1 MKFKLFFNG
10 ISSNHNTACDINYH
24 KRISRY
30 DSEADEKFLYALM
43 SFYCES
49 LESEKSLL
57 LAVCSCVD
65 ERNYIDKR
73 KLFTLSCLIKKSSHS
88 FPQKHFY
95 DFYFSHSKNFQL
107 FTIESHTQF
116 NWKLRVNSSVY
127 WESFE
132 W

>member
-1 MKFKLFFNG
+1 MKKTHKK
-10 ISSNHNTACDINYH
+10 SWKHHTACSINYH

-30 DSEADEKFLYALM
+30 DSEADEIFLFALM

-57 LAVCSCVD
+57 LAVCACVD

-95 DFYFSHSKNFQL
+95 LAKLSNYLWSNLTHNLIGNYESSRAY
-107 FTIESHTQF
+107 IEKVSND
-116 NWKLRVNSSVY
+116 NWSQP
-127 WESFE
+127 
-132 W
+132 